1 MSEFTRSNG
10 VCAFRCVASWP
21 SPSVCVVHVAGELD
35 IATAPALAEHLR
47 EQTITYPAD
56 LVLDLSAVTLLA
68 ANGVSV
74 IVSALDDDSGIH
86 GRLHLT
92 GVTGNR
98 PVERVLHLTG
108 VRPILD
114 VYHTL
119 PTLLST
125 LHSR

>member
-1 MSEFTRSNG
+1 
-10 VCAFRCVASWP
+10 
-21 SPSVCVVHVAGELD
+21 VVHVAGELD
-35 IATAPALAEHLR
+35 IATAPAVAEHLR
-47 EQTITYPAD
+47 EQTVTYPAD

-86 GRLHLT
+86 GRRHLT

-98 PVERVLHLTG
+98 QVERVLHLTG

-114 VYHTL
+114 VYDTL
-119 PTLLST
+119 PMLLST

>member
-1 MSEFTRSNG
+1 MPRPDG
-10 VCAFRCVASWP
+10 
-21 SPSVCVVHVAGELD
+21 
-35 IATAPALAEHLR
+35 HLR
-47 EQTITYPAD
+47 EQTVTYPAD

-68 ANGVSV
+68 GNGVSV
-74 IVSALDDDSGIH
+74 IVSALNNDSCIQ

-114 VYHTL
+114 VYDTL
-119 PTLLST
+119 PKLLST

>member
-1 MSEFTRSNG
+1 
-10 VCAFRCVASWP
+10 
-21 SPSVCVVHVAGELD
+21 VVHVAGELD

-47 EQTITYPAD
+47 EQTITYAAD

-68 ANGVSV
+68 GNGVSV
-74 IVSALDDDSGIH
+74 IVRALDDDSGIH

-114 VYHTL
+114 VYDTL

-125 LHSR
+125 LQSR